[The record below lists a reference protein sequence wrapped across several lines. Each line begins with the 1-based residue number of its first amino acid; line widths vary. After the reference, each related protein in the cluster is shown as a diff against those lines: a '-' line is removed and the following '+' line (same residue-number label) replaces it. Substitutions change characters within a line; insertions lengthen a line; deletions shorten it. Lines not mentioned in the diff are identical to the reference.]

1 MPRLGMGTLPAF
13 ALPPMLKP
21 RSYAHI
27 LAVLAFALIAGYA
40 QFGGVAWLHEV
51 EQSVQDALTRFGRHA
66 PLDPKLVFLARDT
79 ASANLEAADM
89 ERLFD
94 LREADSDSR
103 RALSLM
109 VHEWP
114 WPRDVYASVLE
125 RLMSAGARAVI
136 FDFTFPKASPKDDAF
151 RESLERH
158 RDRVVIAGN
167 ITDDLDGDASVF
179 SAPTTTL
186 IRQTSPRDPRVGF
199 DNFWTDADGIV
210 RHAQYRWSVQHGV
223 WESGEEF
230 SLAAR
235 VLQKAGYAEFI
246 PDTRQSYRMRFA
258 GPPGTLRPYS
268 IHEIF
273 VPEYWGRNYAN
284 GAFFRD
290 KIVIIGA
297 AGNWQHDEHQTALG
311 LMGGPELQLNAI
323 NAALHREFLRT
334 VSWQQALVILAAGAL
349 LAIGCCLICKSPFIR
364 VVVLVSA
371 VAAWACLQ
379 LVVYNRSGVFV
390 PVVGPVAILI
400 LSGIFSITYDLVC
413 AGAEQMRL
421 RRNIS
426 ERKQAQE
433 ILQGANDELERRVT
447 ERTAELSRAN
457 QSLTALLAEKDVLL
471 KEIHHRVKN
480 NLQTISS
487 LLNLQSANIKDP
499 DALRLFMETRYRVR
513 SMSLIHEKLY
523 QSHDLS
529 RIDFADYLRTLTSG
543 LAGSFAGPSSA
554 VRISVDVE
562 EIMLGVD
569 SAVPCGLIVNEL
581 VTNCFKYAF
590 TGGRAG
596 EIKIRMARTAE
607 ARLQLS
613 VADDGV
619 GFPKGLDFRETES
632 LGMQLITTLTEQL
645 DGSIQLTNGT
655 GTKFEIT
662 FPDTTH

>member
-1 MPRLGMGTLPAF
+1 M
-13 ALPPMLKP
+13 
-21 RSYAHI
+21 
-27 LAVLAFALIAGYA
+27 
-40 QFGGVAWLHEV
+40 
-51 EQSVQDALTRFGRHA
+51 
-66 PLDPKLVFLARDT
+66 
-79 ASANLEAADM
+79 
-89 ERLFD
+89 
-94 LREADSDSR
+94 
-103 RALSLM
+103 
-109 VHEWP
+109 
-114 WPRDVYASVLE
+114 
-125 RLMSAGARAVI
+125 
-136 FDFTFPKASPKDDAF
+136 
-151 RESLERH
+151 
-158 RDRVVIAGN
+158 
-167 ITDDLDGDASVF
+167 
-179 SAPTTTL
+179 
-186 IRQTSPRDPRVGF
+186 
-199 DNFWTDADGIV
+199 
-210 RHAQYRWSVQHGV
+210 
-223 WESGEEF
+223 
-230 SLAAR
+230 
-235 VLQKAGYAEFI
+235 
-246 PDTRQSYRMRFA
+246 
-258 GPPGTLRPYS
+258 
-268 IHEIF
+268 
-273 VPEYWGRNYAN
+273 
-284 GAFFRD
+284 
-290 KIVIIGA
+290 
-297 AGNWQHDEHQTALG
+297 
-311 LMGGPELQLNAI
+311 
-323 NAALHREFLRT
+323 
-334 VSWQQALVILAAGAL
+334 
-349 LAIGCCLICKSPFIR
+349 
-364 VVVLVSA
+364 
-371 VAAWACLQ
+371 
-379 LVVYNRSGVFV
+379 
-390 PVVGPVAILI
+390 
-400 LSGIFSITYDLVC
+400 
-413 AGAEQMRL
+413 
-421 RRNIS
+421 
-426 ERKQAQE
+426 
-433 ILQGANDELERRVT
+433 
-447 ERTAELSRAN
+447 
-457 QSLTALLAEKDVLL
+457 ALLAEKDVLL

>member
-1 MPRLGMGTLPAF
+1 
-13 ALPPMLKP
+13 MLKP

-27 LAVLAFALIAGYA
+27 LAVLAFALIAGCA
-40 QFGGVAWLHEV
+40 HFGSVAWLHEV
-51 EQSVQDALTRFGRHA
+51 ELSVQDALTRFGRHA
-66 PLDPKLVFLARDT
+66 PVDPKLVFLARDT
-79 ASANLEAADM
+79 ASANLEAADI

-114 WPRDVYASVLE
+114 WPRDVYALVLE
-125 RLMSAGARAVI
+125 RLIGAGARAVI
-136 FDFTFPKASPKDDAF
+136 FDFTYPKSSPRDDAF
-151 RESLERH
+151 RESLDRH
-158 RDRVVIAGN
+158 RDRVVVVGN

-186 IRQTSPRDPRVGF
+186 IPQTSPRDSRVGF
-199 DNFWTDADGIV
+199 DNFWTDADGTV
-210 RHAQYRWSVQHGV
+210 RHAQYRWSVKHGV
-223 WESGEEF
+223 WEGGEEF

-235 VLQKAGYAEFI
+235 LLQKTGHGDAVPAGRE
-246 PDTRQSYRMRFA
+246 SYRMRLA
-258 GPPGTLRPYS
+258 GPPGTFRPYS

-273 VPEYWGRNYAN
+273 VPEYWKRNYAG

-290 KIVIIGA
+290 KVVIIGA
-297 AGNWQHDEHQTALG
+297 SGNWQHDEHQTALG

-323 NAALHREFLRT
+323 NAALHREFLW
-334 VSWQQALVILAAGAL
+334 VAPWQMSLAMWGA
-349 LAIGCCLICKSPFIR
+349 ITMFSVGCCLLVRSPFPRMALI
-364 VVVLVSA
+364 LAGAA
-371 VAAWACLQ
+371 VWAGMQVILYNWKG
-379 LVVYNRSGVFV
+379 VYIPIVA
-390 PVVGPVAILI
+390 PVAILT
-400 LSGIFSITYDLVC
+400 LTGVFSITYDLVC
-413 AGAEQMRL
+413 AGAEHMRL

-447 ERTAELSRAN
+447 ERTVELSRAN

-471 KEIHHRVKN
+471 KEIQHRVKK

-529 RIDFADYLRTLTSG
+529 RIDFADYLKTLTSG

-596 EIKIRMARTAE
+596 EIKIRMARSAE

-645 DGSIQLTNGT
+645 DGSIELTNGT